1 MNPNYLFKDELLY
14 ELGIRGI
21 HSDAHTLG
29 LRKLLR
35 TIASRE
41 LPLQFDYLNSRCVE
55 EWYSIFTIKISEL
68 QSFVTQTVHSLAL
81 AIPRVR
87 TKLLHLRSRL
97 CHLTAAGLY
106 SSSSETSCMQ
116 RLHDQLD
123 NIEQTLARVENNGS
137 PSQELIMAT
146 PTPEMA
152 HRSNGS
158 PGSQDSRPVGVH
170 HSGEVRSSIQGGNS
184 SFTSNIY

>member
-1 MNPNYLFKDELLY
+1 MNPNFFFKDELLY

-55 EWYSIFTIKISEL
+55 ERYSIVTIKISEL
-68 QSFVTQTVHSLAL
+68 QSFVTQTVRTLAL

-87 TKLLHLRSRL
+87 TKL
-97 CHLTAAGLY
+97 Y
-106 SSSSETSCMQ
+106 
-116 RLHDQLD
+116 
-123 NIEQTLARVENNGS
+123 I
-137 PSQELIMAT
+137 
-146 PTPEMA
+146 
-152 HRSNGS
+152 
-158 PGSQDSRPVGVH
+158 
-170 HSGEVRSSIQGGNS
+170 
-184 SFTSNIY
+184 